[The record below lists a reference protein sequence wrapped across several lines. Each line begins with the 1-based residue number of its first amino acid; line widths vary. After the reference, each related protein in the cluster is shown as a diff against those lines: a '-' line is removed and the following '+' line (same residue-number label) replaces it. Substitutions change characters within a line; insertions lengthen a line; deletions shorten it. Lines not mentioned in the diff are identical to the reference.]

1 MNERKIR
8 IFVILTAILFLI
20 LGAIMFFMFDRQGL
34 GKNKTNGFIDYNI
47 NDYINITPVVFNNY
61 GDVYSSINVSRISF
75 SNIDEEL
82 TEDFLIKQNE
92 FIDYITG
99 YYNQINMSNSNYGA
113 VSTVTSTI
121 KNQINGA
128 VLSVF
133 YKLDFVLDEN
143 VFSDNIKSYII
154 TFNIDLRTNKILT
167 INDLLLKYDY
177 SKDYISD
184 KLFNEDILIEKGQ
197 IVVDKATNISLTKN
211 DIERKK
217 NDYVNKI
224 ISEFDNIINIYI
236 ENYSLVLVYNVDEL
250 KSIFFDNEFDTDIK
264 FKYLK

>member
-1 MNERKIR
+1 MNEKKIK
-8 IFVILTAILFLI
+8 IFVILIAILFLI
-20 LGAIMFFMFDRQGL
+20 SGTILFYIFDRQGL
-34 GKNKTNGFIDYNI
+34 SKNKTNGFINYNI

-61 GDVYSSINVSRISF
+61 DDVYSSINVSRISF
-75 SNIDEEL
+75 SNIDARH
-82 TEDFLIKQNE
+82 TESFLIKQNE
-92 FIDYITG
+92 IIDYITG
-99 YYNQINMSNSNYGA
+99 YYIQINTSNYNYKA
-113 VSTVTSTI
+113 ISTVTSTI
-121 KNQINGA
+121 KHQINGA

-143 VFSDNIKSYII
+143 IFSNNIKSYII
-154 TFNIDLRTNKILT
+154 TFNIDLRTNKVLT

-177 SKDYISD
+177 SKEYISD

-217 NDYVNKI
+217 QDYVNRI
-224 ISEFDNIINIYI
+224 ILEFDNIINIYI
-236 ENYSLVLVYNVDEL
+236 ENYSLVLVYNADEL